1 MNILEKIK
9 NCTTLSQLGGLRI
22 DCVRAAKIGNG
33 EIIQKAFIKQRNK
46 LARIP
51 LKDRE
56 W

>member
-1 MNILEKIK
+1 MEILEKIK
-9 NCTTLSQLGGLRI
+9 NCATLPQLDGLRI
-22 DCVRAAKIGNG
+22 DCVRASKIGNG

-46 LARIP
+46 LIRIP